1 MTHQGLQEHNK
12 TGVATNRDGAQQMG
26 EAAAKFPPTST
37 GTIVGDDKVRIEY
50 AKDVDADEQGYG
62 SVPAPSGFAGKAR
75 VLIAG
80 LLGGEPMRM
89 IDKLGERL
97 AFERTGVRLYE
108 GLISKHEAFGGF
120 DGGPSR
126 SELMTILNQEHAHFK
141 LLEDVILRLDGDPTA
156 MTPSADLALTVGAG
170 VLQVITD
177 PRTTL
182 RQGLEAILVAEL
194 ADREGWN
201 LLIELAR
208 KAGNTQMLALFEQA
222 ERIEEQHVVA
232 LRRWLAAG

>member
-1 MTHQGLQEHNK
+1 MTHPALQQDNK
-12 TGVATNRDGAQQMG
+12 TGVATNLDGAREMC

-37 GTIVGDDKVRIEY
+37 GTTFADDKLRIEY
-50 AKDVDADEQGYG
+50 AKDVDADELGYG
-62 SVPAPSGFAGKAR
+62 SVSAPAGFAAKAR

-80 LLGGEPMRM
+80 LFGGQPLRM
-89 IDKLGERL
+89 LDKLGERL

-108 GLISKHEAFGGF
+108 ALISKHEALGGF

-126 SELMTILNQEHAHFK
+126 DELLTLLNEEHAHVR
-141 LLEDVILRLDGDPTA
+141 LLEDMIQQLDGDPTA

-170 VLQVITD
+170 VLTVITD

-182 RQGLEAILVAEL
+182 CQGLEALLVAEL
-194 ADREGWN
+194 ADREGWG

-208 KAGNTQMLALFEQA
+208 KAGNTDLLALLEQA
-222 ERIEEQHVVA
+222 ENIEEQHVAAV
-232 LRRWLAAG
+232 RGWLAAG